1 MNYADLRPF
10 DATNGTGIG
19 TSLFV
24 SGCLFHCKECFN
36 KEAWDFNYGK
46 PFTKEVEDYFIN
58 CAKNPH
64 VDHVSLLGGEVFH
77 QDLYV
82 ILNLVKRIKTE
93 VKKPI
98 WVWTGFVFDEL
109 IKSKPQ
115 GNIINDILQYI
126 DILVDGQ
133 FEIDKKDINLL
144 FKGSSNQRII
154 DVQESLKQ
162 NKIIKYIER

>member
-10 DATNGTGIG
+10 DATNGIGIG

-64 VDHVSLLGGEVFH
+64 VDHVSLLGGEVFY
-77 QDLYV
+77 QDLDI
-82 ILNLVKRIKTE
+82 ILSLVKRIKTE

-109 IKSKPQ
+109 VKSKPKA
-115 GNIINDILQYI
+115 NILQYI

-133 FEIDKKDINLL
+133 FEIDKKDINLK
-144 FKGSSNQRII
+144 FKGSTNQRII

-162 NKIIKYIER
+162 DKVVIKSF

>member
-133 FEIDKKDINLL
+133 FEIDKKDIKLK
-144 FKGSSNQRII
+144 FKGSTNQRVI

-162 NKIIKYIER
+162 DKVIIKSF

>member
-64 VDHVSLLGGEVFH
+64 IDHVSLLGGEVFY
-77 QDLYV
+77 QDLDV

-93 VKKPI
+93 VNKTL
-98 WVWTGFVFDEL
+98 WVWSGFTFDEL
-109 IKSKPQ
+109 LKDKSKA
-115 GNIINDILQYI
+115 NILKYI

-133 FEIDKKDINLL
+133 FKIDKKNINLL
-144 FKGSSNQRII
+144 FKSSSNQRII

-162 NKIIKYIER
+162 NKIIKYIE